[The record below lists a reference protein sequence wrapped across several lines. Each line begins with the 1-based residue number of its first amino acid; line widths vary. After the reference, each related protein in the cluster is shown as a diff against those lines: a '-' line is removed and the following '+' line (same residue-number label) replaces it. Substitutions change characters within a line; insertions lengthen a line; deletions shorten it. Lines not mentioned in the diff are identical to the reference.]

1 MTKEQFKQKYNH
13 VFDLDNKSFDYIPN
27 FGVVGFKS
35 ASLPFFIQISL
46 NGEIDKDYLY
56 YIKGDMIWEMDVA
69 FFRNQLLDDTPV
81 KDEETGIYSEPGQV
95 TMGVEKVQKS
105 KLNALKVPSKY
116 LKRYDI
122 DIDEKT
128 VNKSVTVTFPIKTI
142 DVKPIDTYLTNK
154 ESNGLNQPYD
164 FKLPIIGD
172 IIPSN
177 VEEAI
182 AKIEQKNKEKGIEI
196 IGDSI
201 YVPNIEFIE
210 EITNLRNLANESINQ
225 EDFLPKLTLDKFRLP
240 DTEFIGDNI
249 HPDKSDLESTGKKL
263 IKAFEKEKEW
273 KYKPLITDEDV
284 DNFLN
289 SDKIV
294 VDDFTKVINNRIE
307 HIRDLMIVKG
317 QEYVRNND
325 RFHNFNIGS
334 ALTGECREKVLWGF
348 LLKHIISTQDIINDI
363 NKTGELPSKKLIAE
377 KVSDVLCYFLL
388 LECSIEAKRTKE

>member
-46 NGEIDKDYLY
+46 NGEIDKDFLY

-81 KDEETGIYSEPGQV
+81 KNENTGIYSEPGQI

-142 DVKPIDTYLTNK
+142 DVKPIDTYLTNLEDNLDTGIHSDINCPSKNIGHHEFPTDK
-154 ESNGLNQPYD
+154 EKADRKIKDDKFREQYIESLKP
-164 FKLPIIGD
+164 FKDNPDMVKLYNELT
-172 IIPSN
+172 PSN
-177 VEEAI
+177 VEEVI
-182 AKIEQKNKEKGIEI
+182 AKIEQKNKDKGIEI

-201 YVPNIEFIE
+201 YVPDAEF
-210 EITNLRNLANESINQ
+210 INQ
-225 EDFLPKLTLDKFRLP
+225 ETSLPKFK
-240 DTEFIGDNI
+240 DN
-249 HPDKSDLESTGKKL
+249 SDMFKKYNN
-263 IKAFEKEKEW
+263 IDWE
-273 KYKPLITDEDV
+273 YKPLITDEDV
-284 DNFLN
+284 DSFLN
-289 SDKIV
+289 SDKVV
-294 VDDFTKVINNRIE
+294 VDDFTQVVESRIE
-307 HIRDLMIVKG
+307 HVRDLMIK
-317 QEYVRNND
+317 EKTLIEE
-325 RFHNFNIGS
+325 NIK
-334 ALTGECREKVLWGF
+334 EMDDF
-348 LLKHIISTQDIINDI
+348 LLKVKKIKPFF
-363 NKTGELPSKKLIAE
+363 NKYLI
-377 KVSDVLCYFLL
+377 
-388 LECSIEAKRTKE
+388 